1 MHKFSVFTFMP
12 SKIEIETIQYRKSRI
27 WEMKG
32 NKYLKGLTKDHVC
45 AIFHYYARYSEKCFN
60 PINKAL
66 YGEAI
71 YMPHHAKAWKFKH
84 PILTKRRTFYNGNF
98 E

>member
-1 MHKFSVFTFMP
+1 MP

-32 NKYLKGLTKDHVC
+32 DKYVKGLAKDHVGT
-45 AIFHYYARYSEKCFN
+45 YVRYSEKLFN

-66 YGEAI
+66 YGKAI
-71 YMPHHAKAWKFKH
+71 
-84 PILTKRRTFYNGNF
+84 
-98 E
+98 

>member
-1 MHKFSVFTFMP
+1 MP

-32 NKYLKGLTKDHVC
+32 DKYLKGLTKDHVC
-45 AIFHYYARYSEKCFN
+45 AIFHMRDTLKN
-60 PINKAL
+60 VL
-66 YGEAI
+66 TQLREAI
-71 YMPHHAKAWKFKH
+71 YMPHHAKTWKFKH
-84 PILTKRRTFYNGNF
+84 PLLTKRRTFYNGNF